1 MIQASL
7 VPNLNVLFAITV
19 TYFWP
24 HPHPNP
30 PPSRGRAGLGWIIHW
45 NRIYETHYLGK
56 ISAYSKITKPLQAT
70 LSTPELRVGNVSQTV
85 CNEVKGKNRKEYGQS
100 GEH

>member
-7 VPNLNVLFAITV
+7 VPNLNVLLAITV

-30 PPSRGRAGLGWIIHW
+30 PRSRGRAGLGWIIHW
-45 NRIYETHYLGK
+45 NRIYETNYLGK

-100 GEH
+100 REH